1 MVKIRKDS
9 KGSFFFYKFET
20 FTAYHSS
27 NRQKTKKEEEMKQ
40 KIEEQAESLLL
51 DNYEKYYRLAY
62 NYAKNESGFCGIYHT
77 DFYS

>member
-1 MVKIRKDS
+1 
-9 KGSFFFYKFET
+9 
-20 FTAYHSS
+20 
-27 NRQKTKKEEEMKQ
+27 MKQ

-62 NYAKNESGFCGIYHT
+62 SYAKNESGFCGIYHT